1 MAEILGGR
9 GRRALTLMERPEWLS
24 PRDIA
29 EVFGV
34 GRTAEEESAV
44 PQVFVGVGDAG
55 GFKGYRVD
63 AGEPVGGVHCSAHP
77 LGDDGGVVVVLDAV
91 GCQVGHFR
99 TRGEAVNL
107 DVASP
112 R

>member
-1 MAEILGGR
+1 VGDESG
-9 GRRALTLMERPEWLS
+9 E
-24 PRDIA
+24 DA

-34 GRTAEEESAV
+34 GRAAEEESAV

-55 GFKGYRVD
+55 GFQGGRLD
-63 AGEPVGGVHCSAHP
+63 AGEPVGGFDGGAHP
-77 LGDDGGVVVVLDAV
+77 IGDDGGVVVVVDTV
-91 GCQVGHFR
+91 WCEVGHFR
-99 TRGEAVNL
+99 AHGDAVDL